1 MYTNSAAIFRG
12 DIAGVV
18 EQAKDWEVG
27 LIGTA
32 VMPPLNV
39 PVRAGQY
46 PSFVLKE
53 GQLLKSDV
61 KNRAPYSAYAR
72 GTRAFNQETY
82 TALEYGYEEAVD
94 DTVQLD
100 VARFFDAEV
109 IAAKLAKRKLLLAHE
124 LRVAAKIFDNST
136 FTATASG
143 TAYTTANLATF
154 DVGADVQEALDRM
167 LSKGESTTNTKVVIP
182 YPVWTRLR
190 ASTKFQNRL
199 RGTGLSSDTILN
211 ASTQAAAEVF
221 GVSEVLIG
229 RTSYDS
235 APEGVAFAAAQAW
248 VNTYI
253 WVGNVTEASAGYLR
267 RWRWLHPQLV
277 RVWPGDRCQLL
288 PRRGDQVATSSALR
302 TTPPRRWS
310 TRTPVS
316 SSRRSTANAGRD

>member
-1 MYTNSAAIFRG
+1 MYTKSAAIFRG

-18 EQAKDWEVG
+18 EQAKDYEAG

-32 VMPPLNV
+32 VMPILDV

-61 KNRAPYSAYAR
+61 KNRAPYGSFAR
-72 GTRAFNQETY
+72 GTRAFNQDTY

-94 DTVQLD
+94 DTVTLD

-124 LRVAAKIFDNST
+124 LRVAAKLFDNT
-136 FTATASG
+136 VFTATNSG

-154 DVGADVQEALDRM
+154 DAGADVQEAIDR
-167 LSKGESTTNTKVVIP
+167 LLAKGESTSNLKVVIP
-182 YPVWTRLR
+182 YAVWTRIR

-199 RGTGLSSDTILN
+199 RGAGISSDTILN

-221 GVSEVLIG
+221 GVAEVLIG
-229 RTSYDS
+229 RASYDT
-235 APEGVAFAAAQAW
+235 APEGVAFASGNVW
-248 VNTYI
+248 SNTLI
-253 WVGNVTEASAGYLR
+253 WVGSVTQASAGFFGGGAGFTLNWSEYGPAIGVSTYR
-267 RWRWLHPQLV
+267 EEAIKSNIV
-277 RVWPGDRCQLL
+277 RASHYTAEKV
-288 PRRGDQVATSSALR
+288 VN
-302 TTPPRRWS
+302 
-310 TRTPVS
+310 
-316 SSRRSTANAGRD
+316 ANAGQLITTQYSA

>member
-18 EQAKDWEVG
+18 EQAKDYEAG

-32 VMPPLNV
+32 VMPILDV

-61 KNRAPYSAYAR
+61 KNRAPYGSFAR

-82 TALEYGYEEAVD
+82 SALEFGYEEAVD
-94 DTVQLD
+94 DTVTLD

-136 FTATASG
+136 FTATNSG

-154 DVGADVQEALDRM
+154 DAGADVQEAIDR
-167 LSKGESTTNTKVVIP
+167 LLAKGESTSNLKVVIP
-182 YPVWTRLR
+182 YAVWTRIR

-199 RGTGLSSDTILN
+199 RGAGLSSDTILN

-221 GVSEVLIG
+221 GVAEVLIG
-229 RTSYDS
+229 RASYDT
-235 APEGVAFAAAQAW
+235 APEGVAFASGNVW
-248 VNTYI
+248 SNTLI
-253 WVGNVTEASAGYLR
+253 WVGSVTQASAGFFGGGAGFTLNWSEYGPAIGVSTYR
-267 RWRWLHPQLV
+267 EEAIKSNIV
-277 RVWPGDRCQLL
+277 RASHYTAEKV
-288 PRRGDQVATSSALR
+288 VN
-302 TTPPRRWS
+302 
-310 TRTPVS
+310 
-316 SSRRSTANAGRD
+316 ANAGQLITTQYS

>member
-12 DIAGVV
+12 DIAGVL
-18 EQAKDWEVG
+18 EQAKDFEST

-32 VMPPLNV
+32 VMPVLNV
-39 PVRAGQY
+39 PVKAGQY

-61 KNRAPYSAYAR
+61 KNRAPYSTYAR
-72 GTRAFNQETY
+72 GTRAFNQDTY

-94 DTVQLD
+94 DTVTLD
-100 VARFFDAEV
+100 VARFFDAETV
-109 IAAKLAKRKLLLAHE
+109 AAKLAKRKLLLAHE
-124 LRVAAKIFDNST
+124 LRAAAKIFDSGT
-136 FTATASG
+136 FTATNSG
-143 TAYTTANLATF
+143 TAYTTANIATF

-167 LSKGESTTNTKVVIP
+167 LAKGESTSSAKVVIP

-229 RTSYDS
+229 RASYDS
-235 APEGVAFAAAQAW
+235 APEGVAFAAANVWA
-248 VNTYI
+248 NTFI
-253 WVGNVTEASAGYLR
+253 WVGNVTEASSGFFGGGAAFTLNWSEYGPVIGVSTYR
-267 RWRWLHPQLV
+267 DESIKSNIV
-277 RVWPGDRCQLL
+277 RASHYTAEKV
-288 PRRGDQVATSSALR
+288 VN
-302 TTPPRRWS
+302 
-310 TRTPVS
+310 
-316 SSRRSTANAGRD
+316 ANAGQLITTQYA

>member
-12 DIAGVV
+12 DIAGVL
-18 EQAKDWEVG
+18 EQAKDFEST

-32 VMPPLNV
+32 VMPVLNV
-39 PVRAGQY
+39 PVKAGQY

-61 KNRAPYSAYAR
+61 KNRAPYSTYAR

-94 DTVQLD
+94 DTVTLD
-100 VARFFDAEV
+100 VARFFDAETV
-109 IAAKLAKRKLLLAHE
+109 AAKLAKRKLLLAHE
-124 LRVAAKIFDNST
+124 LRVAAKIFDSGT
-136 FTATASG
+136 FTATNSG
-143 TAYTTANLATF
+143 TAYTTANIATF

-167 LSKGESTTNTKVVIP
+167 LAKGESTSSAKVVIP

-221 GVSEVLIG
+221 GVSEVLVG
-229 RTSYDS
+229 RASYDS
-235 APEGVAFAAAQAW
+235 APEGVAFAAANVWA
-248 VNTYI
+248 NTFI
-253 WVGNVTEASAGYLR
+253 WVGNVTEASSGFFGGGAGFTLNWSEYGPVIGVSTYR
-267 RWRWLHPQLV
+267 DESIKSNIV
-277 RVWPGDRCQLL
+277 RASHYTAEKV
-288 PRRGDQVATSSALR
+288 VN
-302 TTPPRRWS
+302 
-310 TRTPVS
+310 
-316 SSRRSTANAGRD
+316 ANAGQLITTQYS

>member
-12 DIAGVV
+12 DIAGVL
-18 EQAKDWEVG
+18 EQAKDFEST

-32 VMPPLNV
+32 VMPVLNV
-39 PVRAGQY
+39 PVKAGQY

-61 KNRAPYSAYAR
+61 KNRAPYSTYAR
-72 GTRAFNQETY
+72 GTRAFNQDTY

-94 DTVQLD
+94 DTVTLD
-100 VARFFDAEV
+100 VARFFDAETV
-109 IAAKLAKRKLLLAHE
+109 AAKLAKRKLLLAHE
-124 LRVAAKIFDNST
+124 LRAAAKIFDNST
-136 FTATASG
+136 FTATNSG
-143 TAYTTANLATF
+143 TAYTTANIATF

-167 LSKGESTTNTKVVIP
+167 LAKGESTSSAKVVIP

-229 RTSYDS
+229 RASYDS
-235 APEGVAFAAAQAW
+235 APEGVAFAAANVWA
-248 VNTYI
+248 NTFI
-253 WVGNVTEASAGYLR
+253 WVGNVTEASSGFFGGGAAFTLNWSEYGPVIGVSTYR
-267 RWRWLHPQLV
+267 DESIKSNIV
-277 RVWPGDRCQLL
+277 RASHYTAEKV
-288 PRRGDQVATSSALR
+288 VN
-302 TTPPRRWS
+302 
-310 TRTPVS
+310 
-316 SSRRSTANAGRD
+316 ANAGQLITTQYA

>member
-18 EQAKDWEVG
+18 EQAKDFEAG
-27 LIGTA
+27 LIGTQ
-32 VMPPLNV
+32 VMPVLDV

-61 KNRAPYSAYAR
+61 KNRTPYSAYAR
-72 GTRAFNQETY
+72 GTRAFNQDTY

-94 DTVQLD
+94 DTVTLD

-124 LRVAAKIFDNST
+124 LRVAATIFNNST
-136 FTATASG
+136 FTATSSA
-143 TAYTTANLATF
+143 TAYTNANIATF
-154 DVGADVQEALDRM
+154 DVGLDVQDALDR
-167 LSKGESTTNTKVVIP
+167 LLAKGESTSNAKVVIP

-221 GVSEVLIG
+221 GVGEVLIG
-229 RTSYDS
+229 RASYDS
-235 APEGVAFAAAQAW
+235 APEGVAFSGANVWA
-248 VNTYI
+248 NTFI
-253 WVGNVTEASAGYLR
+253 FVGNVTEPSAGFFGGGAGFTLNWSEYGPVIGVSTYR
-267 RWRWLHPQLV
+267 DESIKSNIV
-277 RVWPGDRCQLL
+277 RASHYTAEKV
-288 PRRGDQVATSSALR
+288 VN
-302 TTPPRRWS
+302 
-310 TRTPVS
+310 
-316 SSRRSTANAGRD
+316 ANAGQLITTQFA

>member
-18 EQAKDWEVG
+18 EQAKDYEAG

-32 VMPPLNV
+32 VMPILDV

-61 KNRAPYSAYAR
+61 KNRAPYGSFAR
-72 GTRAFNQETY
+72 GTRAFSQDTY

-94 DTVQLD
+94 DTVTLD

-124 LRVAAKIFDNST
+124 LRVAAKLFDNT
-136 FTATASG
+136 VFTATNSG
-143 TAYTTANLATF
+143 TAYTAANLATF
-154 DVGADVQEALDRM
+154 DAGADVQEAIDR
-167 LSKGESTTNTKVVIP
+167 LLAKGESTSNLKVVIP
-182 YPVWTRLR
+182 YAVWTRIR

-199 RGTGLSSDTILN
+199 RGAGISSDTILN

-221 GVSEVLIG
+221 GVAEVLIG
-229 RTSYDS
+229 RASYDT
-235 APEGVAFAAAQAW
+235 APEGIAFASGNVW
-248 VNTYI
+248 SNTLI
-253 WVGNVTEASAGYLR
+253 WVGSVTQASAGFFGGGAGFTLNWSEYGPAIGVSTYR
-267 RWRWLHPQLV
+267 EEAIKSNIV
-277 RVWPGDRCQLL
+277 RASHYTAEKV
-288 PRRGDQVATSSALR
+288 VN
-302 TTPPRRWS
+302 
-310 TRTPVS
+310 
-316 SSRRSTANAGRD
+316 ANAGQLITTQYS